1 MTLQLLN
8 FFIMFEDIFAA
19 FIFRVKIISSLK
31 VLFAVKQ
38 TFPHCL
44 TVFLMKLCELIKY
57 SSEGS
62 NKILKALLSFY
73 ALFEI
78 TCVCS
83 VISGSIEKKPL
94 SSFSFFFFF
103 FLNTMNFT
111 LFQNKEDCVVLLT
124 CTDPRETVCSE
135 SIDSKY

>member
-8 FFIMFEDIFAA
+8 FFFIFEDIFAA
-19 FIFRVKIISSLK
+19 FIFRVKIVSFLK

-57 SSEGS
+57 SSGGS

-103 FLNTMNFT
+103 FLNTVNFT
-111 LFQNKEDCVVLLT
+111 LFQIKEDCIVLLT
-124 CTDPRETVCSE
+124 CTDTCETVCSE